1 MIKKA
6 ILVAAAG
13 LMLAVSAPSQAQG
26 PFADVPIDHWAY
38 DAVSQLQDLGIIIG
52 YPDGTFSGRRAL
64 TRYEFAMAL
73 SRAIPVIVDMVEVP
87 AQHSAGGGI
96 SEADVNK
103 LIDDKIGKLDI
114 PTLDTLN
121 RSINEFRDELSG
133 MGVDLDAVKR
143 DLASIEERVAAL
155 EAENRRL
162 KIAGQVT
169 FFAIGESTKDAFA
182 MDVDGRPLAP
192 DNSLL
197 KDIYFVRDA
206 DIMFHYTHPSGTKAT
221 VVLNAGSYLSYLGA
235 LTEYSLLPRTG
246 LDFDDVSL
254 FLAYGEASLFG
265 ADVTVGRFPIQFTK
279 WTLSKV
285 DVDTFSENWK
295 TEDGKYYVDGIK
307 GSWNWGGVD
316 LLAFAGKN
324 NSNNGLFNY
333 GRFDISGLGRSAGQ
347 LQMPVQSAGV
357 HAKVKLGEG
366 NLGLT
371 WLSVGEDSPNFYE
384 SANIY
389 GVDLALPVGPLG
401 LTAAYTV
408 SDSKGSGVVGDLT
421 NDNAAWEVALDGTF
435 GALALNAGYRS
446 IEPNFSAPGDWGLIG
461 MWANPYNIEGP
472 FVGVEVPLGR
482 VALNAYGAWYE
493 GIQNAYVN
501 TNGTAGS
508 YVNGWLNS
516 GLKLEHYGGGISFA
530 TDAKGSIELSGEW
543 VKWDPKIA
551 GQGTPSETYYTF
563 SYNRVITENT
573 KMKLLYAIADYDADG
588 STISPYGSANYKANI
603 AGAQISMGF

>member
-6 ILVAAAG
+6 MLVAAAG

-38 DAVSQLQDLGIIIG
+38 DAVTQLQDLGIIIG

-87 AQHSAGGGI
+87 AQGSRGL

-103 LIDDKIGKLDI
+103 LIDDKIGQLDI
-114 PTLDTLN
+114 PTLDALN

-162 KIAGQVT
+162 KITGQAT

-182 MDVDGRPLAP
+182 MDKDGRPLAP
-192 DNSLL
+192 DNNLL

-206 DIMFHYTHPSGTKAT
+206 DIMFNYAHPSGTKAT

-246 LDFDDVSL
+246 LDFDDVSV
-254 FLAYGEASLFG
+254 FLAYGEANLFG
-265 ADVTVGRFPIQFTK
+265 ADVAVGRFPIQFTK

-285 DVDTFSENWK
+285 DVDTYSENWK
-295 TEDGKYYVDGIK
+295 TDDGNYYVDGIK
-307 GSWNWGGVD
+307 AAWNWGGVD

-324 NSNNGLFNY
+324 NSNGGIYNY
-333 GRFDISGLGRSAGQ
+333 GRFDISGLGRTAGQ
-347 LQMPVQSAGV
+347 LQNPVQSAGV
-357 HAKVKLGEG
+357 HAKVKLGQG
-366 NLGLT
+366 DLGLT

-384 SANIY
+384 SANVY

-408 SDSKGSGVVGDLT
+408 SDSKGSGGVGNLT

-435 GALALNAGYRS
+435 GALGINAGYRS
-446 IEPNFSAPGDWGLIG
+446 IEPNFSAPGDWGRIG

-472 FVGVEVPLGR
+472 FVGVEIPFGR
-482 VALNAYGAWYE
+482 VAFNAYGAWYE
-493 GIQNAYVN
+493 GVQNAFVDFD
-501 TNGTAGS
+501 GTAGS
-508 YVNGWLNS
+508 YAGTMLNS
-516 GLKLEHYGGGISFA
+516 GLKLEHFGGGISFA
-530 TDAKGSIELSGEW
+530 TDAKGTLELTGEW

-551 GQGTPSETYYTF
+551 GEGTPSETYYTV
-563 SYNRVITENT
+563 SYNRVITDNT

-588 STISPYGSANYKANI
+588 STVSPYGGANYKANI
-603 AGAQISMGF
+603 AGAQISMDF